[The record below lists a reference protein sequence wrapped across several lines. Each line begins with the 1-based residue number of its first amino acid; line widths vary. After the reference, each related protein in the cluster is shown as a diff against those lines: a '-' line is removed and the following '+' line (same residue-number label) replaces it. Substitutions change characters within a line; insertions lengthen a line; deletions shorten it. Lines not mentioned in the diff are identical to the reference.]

1 MTKTEIIETL
11 KTTGDHLTEIIRSS
25 DAFLVSHGGTTLNVK
40 TINGKPVFYNR
51 TKAGTQTCV
60 KSTDEKR
67 IRTLCTAY
75 HAKKIR
81 SAALK
86 ERKQIEA
93 CLAILAKEPD
103 ASDVV
108 RAEEKIRGAIMKNA
122 VLSELTNEGYARK
135 WQDGNDVVRKYRSHR
150 KDDYHRYAT
159 MRGDYVGSKS
169 EVMIADRLYARGVP
183 YHYEIA
189 FTPEAVADKSRPV
202 YDEMGFVIGY
212 DALGYGPDAEDTL
225 HPDFYVLNKRTR
237 KAVFWEHLGKMDD
250 PEYCRKNFNRFM
262 RILDAGYIIGEDVI
276 VTHEDSR
283 HPLLPQDIDGII
295 DRYLM

>member
-1 MTKTEIIETL
+1 MTKTEIIKNL
-11 KTTGDHLTEIIRSS
+11 KTMSEHLAEIINTS
-25 DAFLVSHGGTTLNVK
+25 DVFLSLHGETTLNVK
-40 TINGKPVFYNR
+40 TINGKTVFYSRAKN
-51 TKAGTQTCV
+51 GTQVCL
-60 KSTDEKR
+60 KPSDETEIK
-67 IRTLCTAY
+67 TLCTAY
-75 HAKKIR
+75 HAKRIK

-86 ERKQIEA
+86 EKKQIDA
-93 CLAILAKEPD
+93 CLAILEKEPD
-103 ASDVV
+103 TSDVV
-108 RAEEKIRGAIMKNA
+108 KAEERIHEEIMKNA

-135 WQDGNDVVRKYRSHR
+135 WQEGNDIVKKYRSHK
-150 KDDYHRYAT
+150 KDDYHKFKT

-169 EVMIADRLYARGVP
+169 EVLIADRLNARGVP

-189 FTPEAVADKSRPV
+189 FTPEVVTDKSRPV

-212 DALGYGPDAEDTL
+212 EALGFGPEAVDTL

-237 KAVFWEHLGKMDD
+237 KAIFWEHLGKMDD
-250 PEYCRKNFNRFM
+250 SEYCMKNFNRFL

>member
-1 MTKTEIIETL
+1 M
-11 KTTGDHLTEIIRSS
+11 
-25 DAFLVSHGGTTLNVK
+25 
-40 TINGKPVFYNR
+40 
-51 TKAGTQTCV
+51 
-60 KSTDEKR
+60 
-67 IRTLCTAY
+67 
-75 HAKKIR
+75 
-81 SAALK
+81 
-86 ERKQIEA
+86 
-93 CLAILAKEPD
+93 
-103 ASDVV
+103 
-108 RAEEKIRGAIMKNA
+108 
-122 VLSELTNEGYARK
+122 
-135 WQDGNDVVRKYRSHR
+135 
-150 KDDYHRYAT
+150 
-159 MRGDYVGSKS
+159 
-169 EVMIADRLYARGVP
+169 
-183 YHYEIA
+183 
-189 FTPEAVADKSRPV
+189 ADKSRPV